1 MYLSVFQS
9 ELYPISLLIN
19 NPLRLGLDLYIYVAT
34 LCVIDTLENIV
45 PGKFPTKDQ
54 TLKTITRNLIFL
66 IYTVVPQNNTVE
78 GRLSSLDKVCI

>member
-1 MYLSVFQS
+1 MYMSQHCV
-9 ELYPISLLIN
+9 SL
-19 NPLRLGLDLYIYVAT
+19 
-34 LCVIDTLENIV
+34 IDTLENIV